1 MVTALQNA
9 FLLRQPD
16 SGLIFHSDRG
26 CQYTSQAVREK
37 LQAIGVLQSM
47 SAQGNCYDNA
57 RAEAFFSSLKTE
69 CFPLSN
75 CFASKAQARRDIF
88 EYIEIYYNNQRSHS
102 ALDYH
107 TPHQYEAAWK
117 AETNTLAK
125 EKINKKTQT
134 KSQRSVSLGLTFSL
148 QGTNQ

>member
-1 MVTALQNA
+1 MP
-9 FLLRQPD
+9 FFLRQPS

-26 CQYTSQAVREK
+26 CQYTSQAVGEK
-37 LQAIGVLQSM
+37 LQALGVLQSM
-47 SAQGNCYDNA
+47 SAQGNSYDNA
-57 RAEAFFSSLKTE
+57 RIEAFFSSLKTE

-75 CFASKAQARRDIF
+75 CFASKAQARREIF
-88 EYIEIYYNNQRSHS
+88 EYIEIYYNNQRLHS

-125 EKINKKTQT
+125 EKINKRTQI